1 VALLA
6 LMARRNNS
14 GRRWSI
20 DVQSIYI
27 YMTLLLLLVRLV
39 TETLLLLLVRLVI
52 ETLLGLSF
60 ATAANEDGGEFA
72 GIDGC

>member
-1 VALLA
+1 MVEGGV
-6 LMARRNNS
+6 LMFKAD
-14 GRRWSI
+14 I
-20 DVQSIYI
+20 YIYIYIYI
-27 YMTLLLLLVRLV
+27 YMTLLLLLVRMV

>member
-1 VALLA
+1 
-6 LMARRNNS
+6 
-14 GRRWSI
+14 
-20 DVQSIYI
+20 
-27 YMTLLLLLVRLV
+27 MTLLLLLVRLV

-60 ATAANEDGGEFA
+60 ATPANEDGGEFA

>member
-1 VALLA
+1 
-6 LMARRNNS
+6 
-14 GRRWSI
+14 
-20 DVQSIYI
+20 
-27 YMTLLLLLVRLV
+27 MTLLLLLVRLV

-60 ATAANEDGGEFA
+60 ATAANEDGGEFT